1 MQGRD
6 GDLDM
11 IKQYIQGVKARCRI
25 PVKELPPV
33 LPVAYTM
40 SDEEIHGLH
49 ARGDAYVCSS
59 RAEGWGIPVFDALAH
74 GKTVISHMSGGL
86 AEFVTRD
93 NALVYG
99 GTSTFFYDMPHS
111 DPGLFT
117 GVEQCFEPSPVELAL
132 TMKRF
137 HMLLRSENRN
147 EQPRS

>member
-1 MQGRD
+1 
-6 GDLDM
+6 
-11 IKQYIQGVKARCRI
+11 
-25 PVKELPPV
+25 
-33 LPVAYTM
+33 
-40 SDEEIHGLH
+40 
-49 ARGDAYVCSS
+49 
-59 RAEGWGIPVFDALAH
+59 
-74 GKTVISHMSGGL
+74 MSGGL

-147 EQPRS
+147 EQDQSEWDAVLQRRENAKQVGEKLDYREVYPHIVEQLESVFETWKETGVARYHMEDESLEQTL